1 MGTRV
6 MNDLPKDQDL
16 KDEPFR
22 SSLQNRRDLEFALDP
37 SRPEMSQGSF
47 SGAGRTNEPPNQ
59 TDQVQRL
66 AGLSI
71 GFASIFCEQLLSHP
85 CIVLRRQCQVHHV
98 GGWYHLTPFS
108 ILQTVINVQR
118 TQGGLVLWKGLGSV
132 YIVRGIGMMSESF
145 ISEVTGF
152 PRDVSR
158 HSSIKK
164 LGGHLFLKG
173 LVFAVTTP
181 FFAASLVETV
191 QSDIASERP
200 GVFDVLMEGM
210 TRIGAWGAPKTS
222 RQIAVWQLALPT
234 VIFRLSHYIVNSIA
248 QFSLSS
254 AMHLEHQDLQDYPSE
269 GAQELNVYETYFPDL
284 LASFT
289 GGLLADML
297 TYPMAL
303 RQTLSWSDVY
313 NFTSLFFFLYLQG
326 TRTIIDNTDS
336 GLGVVPINTRY
347 DGFVDC
353 FTSILREEGLQGL
366 YRGMG
371 ALVLQY
377 AVHALILRLAKLLFE
392 KLSQELNRKKKP
404 KRQKSL
410 P

>member
-1 MGTRV
+1 
-6 MNDLPKDQDL
+6 MNELSHERDRR
-16 KDEPFR
+16 DE
-22 SSLQNRRDLEFALDP
+22 SLYGNTLHSRRDLEFPLDP
-37 SRPEMSQGSF
+37 HSQNIGQGSF
-47 SGAGRTNEPPNQ
+47 PSAAVPNEPPNQ

-71 GFASIFCEQLLSHP
+71 GFCSIFCEQLLSHP
-85 CIVLRRQCQVHHV
+85 CIVLRRQCQIHHA

-108 ILQTVINVQR
+108 LLQTVINVQR

-164 LGGHLFLKG
+164 LGGHLLLKG

-200 GVFDVLMEGM
+200 GVFDVLVEGM
-210 TRIGAWGAPKTS
+210 TRIGAWGAPKS
-222 RQIAVWQLALPT
+222 PRQLSVWQLALPT
-234 VIFRLSHYIVNSIA
+234 VIFRLSHYVVNSIA

-254 AMHLEHQDLQDYPSE
+254 AMHQEQQDLQENPA
-269 GAQELNVYETYFPDL
+269 GGTQELSVYETYFPDL

-289 GGLLADML
+289 GSLLADML
-297 TYPMAL
+297 TYPL
-303 RQTLSWSDVY
+303 ETVLHR
-313 NFTSLFFFLYLQG
+313 LYVQG

-347 DGFVDC
+347 DGFIDC
-353 FTSILREEGLQGL
+353 FTSILKEEGLQGL

-377 AVHALILRLAKLLFE
+377 ATHALILRLAKLLFE
-392 KLSQELNRKKKP
+392 KLSQELGRKKINPKSKP
-404 KRQKSL
+404 L
-410 P
+410 PPPPSPLGGFGEGGFR

>member
-1 MGTRV
+1 
-6 MNDLPKDQDL
+6 MNDLPQEQDSN
-16 KDEPFR
+16 DELFR
-22 SSLQNRRDLEFALDP
+22 SLQSRRDLEFALDP
-37 SRPEMSQGSF
+37 SRSGMSQGH
-47 SGAGRTNEPPNQ
+47 AGGTNDSPNQ

-71 GFASIFCEQLLSHP
+71 GFSSIFCEQLLSHP
-85 CIVLRRQCQVHHV
+85 CIVLRRQCQIHHA
-98 GGWYHLTPFS
+98 GAWYHLTPFS
-108 ILQTVINVQR
+108 LLQTLINIQR

-132 YIVRGIGMMSESF
+132 YIVRGIGMMSESI

-164 LGGHLFLKG
+164 LGGHLLLKG

-234 VIFRLSHYIVNSIA
+234 VVFRLSHYVVNSIA

-254 AMHLEHQDLQDYPSE
+254 AMHLEQQDLRDYPSE

-297 TYPMAL
+297 TYPL
-303 RQTLSWSDVY
+303 ETVLHR
-313 NFTSLFFFLYLQG
+313 LYVQG

-353 FTSILREEGLQGL
+353 FTSILKEEGLQGL

-404 KRQKSL
+404 KTKNSL
-410 P
+410 PGQAPQHGGFGEGGFH